1 MSVSMQVIYPIT
13 DETTFDY
20 DYYFSTHMDVVG
32 EHFGPH
38 LERTLVTK
46 GVADGPNTPPSIYAI
61 ATLVL
66 YLFHDAALGP
76 FISDENAALETVA
89 TTLLL
94 QLILTFFF
102 IAIGTMLQ
110 VILEHL
116 GWGVMVLIATIA
128 AEAITVGWA
137 LMLLKQGGD
146 LPALMQVMTIVAG
159 LSMLAFLAFYLRMMK
174 TLEKTRAV

>member
-61 ATLVL
+61 ATLV
-66 YLFHDAALGP
+66 FPDQAAMDAALAKGAP
-76 FISDENAALETVA
+76 VIGDIANFTN
-89 TTLLL
+89 TTP
-94 QLILTFFF
+94 Q
-102 IAIGTMLQ
+102 ML
-110 VILEHL
+110 
-116 GWGVMVLIATIA
+116 
-128 AEAITVGWA
+128 VGEVV
-137 LMLLKQGGD
+137 G
-146 LPALMQVMTIVAG
+146 
-159 LSMLAFLAFYLRMMK
+159 
-174 TLEKTRAV
+174 